1 MAKPIA
7 LCVGQFSDMSLEDI
21 CKMASEIGYDGLE
34 MSFRSSI
41 INLPRAASDKAY
53 CDELNALLA
62 KYNLKAWAVSAH
74 MFGQCVGDYDDPRL
88 DNLCPEE
95 YRGKPDEIRNGP
107 ASR

>member
-53 CDELNALLA
+53 CDELNACLLYTSPSPRA
-62 KYNLKAWAVSAH
+62 RTRSRMPSSA
-74 MFGQCVGDYDDPRL
+74 
-88 DNLCPEE
+88 
-95 YRGKPDEIRNGP
+95 
-107 ASR
+107 

>member
-62 KYNLKAWAVSAH
+62 KYNLNAWAVSAH
-74 MFGQCVGDYDDPRL
+74 MFGQCVGDYRI
-88 DNLCPEE
+88 DNLCP
-95 YRGKPDEIRNGP
+95 
-107 ASR
+107 